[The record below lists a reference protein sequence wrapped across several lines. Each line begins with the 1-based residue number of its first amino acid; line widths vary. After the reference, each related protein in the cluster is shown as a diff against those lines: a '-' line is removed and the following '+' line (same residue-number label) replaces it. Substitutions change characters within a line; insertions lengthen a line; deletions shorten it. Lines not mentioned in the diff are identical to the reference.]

1 MHVKVLNRK
10 STECLE
16 MREWCG
22 KRAESTVF
30 EGRRCETRLAWACRS
45 VEVTGSVQSGAT
57 GSFEN

>member
-1 MHVKVLNRK
+1 
-10 STECLE
+10 
-16 MREWCG
+16 MREEG
-22 KRAESTVF
+22 RKHRVF